1 MKALV
6 EEQSLKRPEAAE
18 TPTEQS
24 VEAGQNMDTEESR
37 SRRNE
42 TEVDVLSQGNRPGA
56 DLNQTQVHQEGHCI
70 MYPPSFA
77 GNVAR
82 LKMVGGM
89 TVATVYG
96 SGDGYVFGAEGKML
110 HELRR
115 SEALVKIS

>member
-1 MKALV
+1 M
-6 EEQSLKRPEAAE
+6 EEQTLKRPEAAE
-18 TPTEQS
+18 TPAEQS
-24 VEAGQNMDTEESR
+24 VEAGQSMDTEESR

-42 TEVDVLSQGNRPGA
+42 TEVDVLSQGNHPGA
-56 DLNQTQVHQEGHCI
+56 NLNQTQVHQQGHFI

-96 SGDGYVFGAEGKML
+96 SGDGYVCGAEGKML